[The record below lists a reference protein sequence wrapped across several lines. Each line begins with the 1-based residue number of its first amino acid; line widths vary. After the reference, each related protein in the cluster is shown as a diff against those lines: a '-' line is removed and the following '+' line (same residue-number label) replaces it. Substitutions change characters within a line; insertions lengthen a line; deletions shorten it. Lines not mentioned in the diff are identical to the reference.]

1 VAGDHL
7 ASGFALVGM
16 VNKMRTSKECLEC
29 GGIYFR
35 GEHVNQEQ
43 WEARRYCSS
52 SCGGKALV
60 KRMRAAVKETADAGE
75 PEPEPPTV
83 PEPGRLPITR
93 DLKVVRVG
101 PNPRTVTCEYFE
113 LAQRRTCT
121 VLVKRNVKFVRGMS
135 FRMAEPAGELEFS
148 RPWVYSGPAPR
159 RRGRW

>member
-1 VAGDHL
+1 
-7 ASGFALVGM
+7 
-16 VNKMRTSKECLEC
+16 MRESKECLEC

-35 GEHVNQEQ
+35 AENVSEAQ
-43 WEARRYCSS
+43 WDARKYCSN

-60 KRMRAAVKETADAGE
+60 KRMRAAIKSAEEEVISPGELPASATADP
-75 PEPEPPTV
+75 PET
-83 PEPGRLPITR
+83 GRLPIRR
-93 DLKVVRVG
+93 DLRIVRVG

-121 VLVKRNVKFVRGMS
+121 VLVKRNDKYVRGMR
-135 FRMAEPAGELEFS
+135 FALEEPVGELEFA